1 MKPKRLVRWWLPFTA
16 MVVATSCG
24 SSSGPVTPSEVTTS
38 EGAAG
43 LLPSGPQALADVP
56 FRKILCFGDSI
67 TFGVTLETDAVPPGA
82 SGDLALVE
90 GYVPKLWRRLEAKY
104 GSGFELVNAGIGGE
118 RTTEGVE
125 RIRYEL
131 AVHDPDLVLLLE
143 GVVDVN
149 NPTPRFPVVRENL
162 ALMMELVRRD
172 GKQVIIGTYP
182 LLNPEG
188 FRTTGWEHVPRL
200 NDVIRQEAN
209 RLGVVIADHEKS
221 TDVTVQ
227 GPDGL
232 HPNNLGYEALA
243 DTWLAAIETLAT
255 KLGT

>member
-1 MKPKRLVRWWLPFTA
+1 MGA
-16 MVVATSCG
+16 GCG
-24 SSSGPVTPSEVTTS
+24 DSAGPVTPSELAS
-38 EGAAG
+38 AG
-43 LLPSGPQALADVP
+43 GRVALLSSGPQTAVADVP

-67 TFGVTLETDAVPPGA
+67 TFGVTLEAPLSSGA
-82 SGDLALVE
+82 QGDLAIVE
-90 GYVPKLWRRLEAKY
+90 GYVPKLWRQLESKY
-104 GSGFELVNAGIGGE
+104 GSGFELINAGIGGE

-131 AVHDPDLVLLLE
+131 LVHDPDLVLLLE

-162 ALMMELVRRD
+162 ARMMELVLRD

-188 FRTTGWEHVPRL
+188 FRTTGYENVPRL
-200 NDVIRQEAN
+200 NDVVRQEAN
-209 RLGVVIADHEKS
+209 RLGVVIADHEKA

-232 HPNNLGYEALA
+232 HPNNIGYEAIA
-243 DTWLAAIETLAT
+243 STWLTAIETLSA